1 VIDVNLHSIRIFLH
15 ILGAS
20 VWVGGQLLMA
30 TLVPVLRRIS
40 PEAPRQAAA
49 QFGRLAWPFFGL
61 AVITGIWNVFELNL
75 DTVSSGYNAALG
87 IKLLVVA
94 ASGGAAAIHSNA
106 GSAAVRGITGALALL
121 GGLTA
126 MYVGVLLIA

>member
-1 VIDVNLHSIRIFLH
+1 VIDVNLESIRIFLH

-30 TLVPVLRRIS
+30 TLVPVLRKIS

-121 GGLTA
+121 CGLAA
-126 MYVGVLLIA
+126 MYVGVLLVA

>member
-1 VIDVNLHSIRIFLH
+1 MIDINLESIRIFLH

-30 TLVPVLRRIS
+30 TLVPVLRKIS
-40 PEAPRQAAA
+40 PDAPRQAAA

-87 IKLLVVA
+87 IKLLAVA

-106 GSAAVRGITGALALL
+106 GSAAVRGITGGLALVC
-121 GGLTA
+121 GLAATF
-126 MYVGVLLIA
+126 VGVLLIA

>member
-1 VIDVNLHSIRIFLH
+1 VIDVNLDSIRIFLH

-30 TLVPVLRRIS
+30 TLVPVLRKIS

-87 IKLLVVA
+87 IKLLLVA

-106 GSAAVRGITGALALL
+106 GSAAVRGITGAFALL

-126 MYVGVLLIA
+126 MYVGVLLVA

>member
-1 VIDVNLHSIRIFLH
+1 MIDVNLESIRIFLH

-30 TLVPVLRRIS
+30 TLVPVLRKIS

-121 GGLTA
+121 CGLAA
-126 MYVGVLLIA
+126 MYVGVLLVA